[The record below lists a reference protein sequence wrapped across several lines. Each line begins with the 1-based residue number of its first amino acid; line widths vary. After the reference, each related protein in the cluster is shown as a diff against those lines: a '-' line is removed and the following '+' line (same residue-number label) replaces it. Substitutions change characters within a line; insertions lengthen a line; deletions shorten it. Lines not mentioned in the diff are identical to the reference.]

1 METETLLRV
10 VAVAIA
16 AMILATNWDYSWVL
30 PKLKSLFVFKKSE
43 KVKKEISFLE
53 IMESWQTLRSRCE
66 QHGLTEAIKK
76 IDEVFPLLNTE
87 D

>member
-10 VAVAIA
+10 VAVIIA

-30 PKLKSLFVFKKSE
+30 PKVKSFFVFKKSE
-43 KVKKEISFLE
+43 EIKKEVSFLE
-53 IMESWQTLRSRCE
+53 IMESWHILRNRCE
-66 QHGLTEAIKK
+66 QHDLKEAVNK

>member
-10 VAVAIA
+10 VAVVIA
-16 AMILATNWDYSWVL
+16 AMILATNWDYSWII

-43 KVKKEISFLE
+43 QIKKEVSFLE
-53 IMESWQTLRSRCE
+53 IMESWHILRNRCE
-66 QHGLTEAIKK
+66 QHGLKEAIEK